1 MQEKKTETEQL
12 YDELTDVEQTQEET
26 EEQAEQEDEE
36 IQSEEELEIERE
48 IESYQSKI
56 DELDA
61 KLAAHEAQHIDAMK
75 REQMK
80 KAYYS
85 EGQIERYIEFVGG
98 TTAEE
103 IAESVSQLA
112 IPAAGDNFGDPSAF
126 NGAKQ
131 KPQSVDKKEVGRNA
145 IRRVIDAGKIRL

>member
-1 MQEKKTETEQL
+1 MVNEKQTHESE
-12 YDELTDVEQTQEET
+12 ELDEET
-26 EEQAEQEDEE
+26 TLAIADYQAK
-36 IQSEEELEIERE
+36 IE
-48 IESYQSKI
+48 K
-56 DELDA
+56 LDA
-61 KLAAHEAQHIDAMK
+61 KLSAHEAQHIDAMK

-85 EGQIERYIEFVGG
+85 EGQIERYIEFVDG

-126 NGAKQ
+126 NGAKE
-131 KPQSVDKKEVGRNA
+131 KPVAADHSEIGRRA
-145 IRRVIDAGKIRL
+145 FDRVKHKIFPHSGGRK